1 MGGRRAAFFLLSLK
15 IIVMNPFPSRIRDIL
30 LFIVPLLIVTSAP
43 LSAQRVDDSIRIGS
57 HYRTFHYIAPAP
69 GAAVTRLV
77 FVLHGSGGSGIGRMK
92 ETMSLQTITASEPVL
107 FVYPDGYKNFWNE
120 CRKAATSAANLEDI
134 DEASFFRGMISAL
147 SKRYGADSSA
157 AFAIGFSGGGHMAYK
172 LGLTMPENFPAIVA
186 IVASLPAE
194 ENMDCTPS
202 GRPAAVMIVNGTNDQ
217 VSPYNGGVIN
227 AAGVTLGRVRST
239 EATFRYWSSLAGYS
253 GDPVM
258 ELMPDSDTTNT
269 TSIERYRYST
279 PGKPEVTL
287 LKMVNG
293 THSDPKDLDIYR
305 EAWNFLKRQIP
316 ATR

>member
-1 MGGRRAAFFLLSLK
+1 MTAAHR
-15 IIVMNPFPSRIRDIL
+15 NPFFKNQYTRHHQGTFSTCRLLLYCIL
-30 LFIVPLLIVTSAP
+30 LLTIWSN
-43 LSAQRVDDSIRIGS
+43 
-57 HYRTFHYIAPAP
+57 
-69 GAAVTRLV
+69 GAAQLRSDSLQIDGTWRRYHYQEPSTAVPPQRLV

-92 ETMSLQTITASEPVL
+92 ETATLQTIAATEPVL

-120 CRKAATSAANLEDI
+120 CRKAASSAANLEDI
-134 DEASFFRGMISAL
+134 DEASFFRAMISAL
-147 SKRYGADSSA
+147 SKKYGADSSA

-172 LGLTMPENFPAIVA
+172 LALTMPETFRAIVA

-217 VSPYNGGVIN
+217 VSPYNGGTIN
-227 AAGVTLGRVRST
+227 AAGVTLGQVRST

-253 GDPVM
+253 GEPLRD
-258 ELMPDSDTTNT
+258 LMPDADTTNS
-269 TSIERYRYST
+269 TSIERYRYAA

-293 THSDPKDLDIYR
+293 THADPKDLDIYR
-305 EAWNFLKRQIP
+305 EAWDFLKRQTP
-316 ATR
+316 SLR

>member
-1 MGGRRAAFFLLSLK
+1 MIKGWIALYCIFSSTVSSQVC
-15 IIVMNPFPSRIRDIL
+15 IS
-30 LFIVPLLIVTSAP
+30 
-43 LSAQRVDDSIRIGS
+43 DSILVNHI
-57 HYRTFHYIAPAP
+57 YRTFHYIAPAP

-92 ETMSLQTITASEPVL
+92 ETMSLQTIAASEPVL

-147 SKRYGADSSA
+147 SRTYGADSSA

-172 LGLTMPENFPAIVA
+172 LALTIPETFQAIVA
-186 IVASLPAE
+186 IVASLPVD

-227 AAGVTLGRVRST
+227 AAGVTLGKVRST
-239 EATFRYWSSLAGYS
+239 DETFRYWSSLAGYS
-253 GDPVM
+253 GAPVK

-269 TSIERYRYST
+269 TSIERYRHSAA
-279 PGKPEVTL
+279 GKPEVTL